1 MNTRCFT
8 TPSGETSGGTATIA
22 AGEVDPC
29 VQPGHRASTRIGAC
43 RKPAKE
49 SDWDEPYGVE
59 NRRVSSC
66 PSGASSV
73 RGWGGGGGGRSVR
86 RRRRWSIEPVPKPPN
101 SGDTELSGVSCTSTR
116 ACVAVG
122 WRDVPATNDPV
133 PLVERWNGSTW
144 STEHTPM
151 SNTAGWS
158 GSLSAVSCASSS
170 ACVAVGLSYGDNSS
184 SGPFAERWDGSSWS
198 IERIPQLG
206 DAEALD
212 GVSCASSTDCTAVGY
227 GKSSVAA
234 HWNGTRWSAE
244 SIHFGDPDGR
254 PNALTSV
261 SCTPSSCA
269 AVGWDN
275 VGLCGGDSTTSTASP
290 YLDLDRPELVA
301 AAASKCRGSNSSDP
315 AGGYTVDGVSCT
327 SPGACTAVGTAVY
340 RWEGHRWSIQP
351 GPTGADG
358 RMECPAH
365 RRMPARRSGPGST
378 PGTVSTGRAC
388 GSPPCTGHS
397 SRAGRCLMLIT
408 LFVRGGRELPRP
420 CPHGFMLVESIGI
433 GATPAKPARRANA
446 CAEG

>member
-1 MNTRCFT
+1 MYSLDIARLRASKPAEGRCRNRI
-8 TPSGETSGGTATIA
+8 GTSRTELRTAGSRVVRQVLLLFGAGVVAAAAAQSAAA
-22 AGEVDPC
+22 AG
-29 VQPGHRASTRIGAC
+29 
-43 RKPAKE
+43 
-49 SDWDEPYGVE
+49 
-59 NRRVSSC
+59 
-66 PSGASSV
+66 
-73 RGWGGGGGGRSVR
+73 
-86 RRRRWSIEPVPKPPN
+86 WSIEPVPKPPN

-151 SNTAGWS
+151 STTAGWS
-158 GSLSAVSCASSS
+158 GWLSAVSCASSR

-234 HWNGTRWSAE
+234 HWNGTRWSAQ

-275 VGLCGGDSTTSTASP
+275 VGLCGGDVDSFYSVPVLGLWT
-290 YLDLDRPELVA
+290 DRSWSLRRHPNLV
-301 AAASKCRGSNSSDP
+301 CSNSSDP
-315 AGGYTVDGVSCT
+315 AGGYTVNGVSCT

-358 RMECPAH
+358 LNGVSCTSSNACTAVGSRIYAWNGLDWSSVRIPLPAQATAPELAGVSCLS
-365 RRMPARRSGPGST
+365 RSSCVAVGSYLDPA
-378 PGTVSTGRAC
+378 
-388 GSPPCTGHS
+388 
-397 SRAGRCLMLIT
+397 LN
-408 LFVRGGRELPRP
+408 
-420 CPHGFMLVESIGI
+420 GFMLVESIGI
-433 GATPAKPARRANA
+433 GATPANPARRANA